1 MPERSDQPRP
11 GGVED
16 PRIFAPATQR
26 NREPILDLL
35 ARALPS
41 GGLVLEIASGSGE
54 HAAWF
59 APRLPA
65 LTWQPSDPDPS
76 CRRSIAAR
84 VADFAC
90 PRLLPP
96 LDLEVTAP
104 VWPVERAESVVC
116 INMVHIAP
124 WAATVALIAGAARI
138 LPPGGILYLY
148 GPYKRGG
155 RHTAASNADFDA
167 ALRGRNAD
175 WGLRDL
181 EAVTKLALTAGLEPL
196 EVIEM
201 PANNLS
207 LVFRRGVGPDPAKL
221 RT

>member
-1 MPERSDQPRP
+1 MPAGKHQPKP
-11 GGVED
+11 GGAGD

-26 NREPILDLL
+26 NRARILDLL
-35 ARALPS
+35 ARALPRD
-41 GGLVLEIASGSGE
+41 GFVLEIASGSGE
-54 HAAWF
+54 HGAWF
-59 APRLPA
+59 VPHLPA
-65 LTWQPSDPDPS
+65 VTWQPSDPDPE

-84 VADFAC
+84 VAELAC

-96 LDLEVTAP
+96 LDLDVTAP
-104 VWPVERAESVVC
+104 VWPIERADVVVC

-124 WAATVALIAGAARI
+124 WAAAVALIAGAARI
-138 LPPGGILYLY
+138 LPTGGILYLY

-167 ALRGRNAD
+167 ALRGRNPD
-175 WGLRDL
+175 WGLRNV
-181 EAVTKLALTAGLEPL
+181 EAVTKRAESAGLEAL

-207 LVFRRGVGPDPAKL
+207 LLFRRGAES
-221 RT
+221 R

>member
-11 GGVED
+11 GGDED
-16 PRIFAPATQR
+16 PRIFAPATRR
-26 NREPILDLL
+26 NREPILTLL
-35 ARALPS
+35 TRALPS
-41 GGLVLEIASGSGE
+41 AGLVLEIASGSGE

-65 LTWQPSDPDPS
+65 LTWQPSDPDPG

-84 VADFAC
+84 VADLAC

-96 LDLEVTAP
+96 LDLEVSAP

-124 WAATVALIAGAARI
+124 WAATVGLIAGAARI
-138 LPPGGILYLY
+138 LSPGGVLCLY

-167 ALRGRNAD
+167 SLRARNAD

-181 EAVTKLALTAGLEPL
+181 ETVTKLAQAAGFEPR
-196 EVIEM
+196 EVAEM

-207 LVFRRGVGPDPAKL
+207 LVFRRRGGPGSPKIP
-221 RT
+221 T